1 MTDTLPDRLSTNPRS
16 PWFEPSLIQRGV
28 GILLNGTEKTN
39 VDEYCISEGWIRI
52 AVGKS
57 VDRKGNPITIKL
69 QGKVEP
75 FFRDV
80 GVPEESS
87 EPTAPES

>member
-1 MTDTLPDRLSTNPRS
+1 M
-16 PWFEPSLIQRGV
+16 
-28 GILLNGTEKTN
+28 GILLNGDERHN

-69 QGKVEP
+69 NGAVEP
-75 FFRDV
+75 FFRDA
-80 GVPEESS
+80 GVPEA
-87 EPTAPES
+87 TAPES

>member
-16 PWFEPSLIQRGV
+16 PHFDASLIGRGV
-28 GILLNGTEKTN
+28 GILLNGNEKNN

-69 QGKVEP
+69 NGTVEP
-75 FFRDV
+75 FFRDADAT
-80 GVPEESS
+80 EA
-87 EPTAPES
+87 TAPAS

>member
-16 PWFEPSLIQRGV
+16 AYFEPSLIQRGV

-80 GVPEESS
+80 GPAGVEEAAA
-87 EPTAPES
+87 ED